1 MKKIFLI
8 AGARPNFMK
17 PVLSTAEGIAPI
29 VFAGTILPGAKWR
42 ASREAA
48 SIGEET
54 STPMRRERIGS
65 PDMTTRRN
73 AKRSKGESQDE
84 TSTTVIVGKGPVK
97 AKVKAQAVLGALI
110 ETRSATT
117 ACWPPYPK
125 MTAIASSNRQG
136 WLTVQHD
143 IY

>member
-1 MKKIFLI
+1 M
-8 AGARPNFMK
+8 ARQPRSGEYRGGDEHTN
-17 PVLSTAEGIAPI
+17 AP
-29 VFAGTILPGAKWR
+29 GTDWVARHDDP
-42 ASREAA
+42 E
-48 SIGEET
+48 
-54 STPMRRERIGS
+54 
-65 PDMTTRRN
+65 N